1 MTELI
6 ETYGAMKET
15 KVEGEKGG
23 GLLIRGA
30 PNKRR

>member
-6 ETYGAMKET
+6 ETSGAMKEP

-23 GLLIRGA
+23 GNSGTVGEA
-30 PNKRR
+30 G